1 MQKTLSHLL
10 LVVIAFSALASG
22 SPPIPNPRGEDYV
35 EFVYTD
41 GSGELGLSSWECQT
55 CLEDCDT
62 DTQIIT
68 KSECRQVRTLGEQSF
83 DIT

>member
-22 SPPIPNPRGEDYV
+22 SPPNPRGEDYV

-41 GSGELGLSSWECQT
+41 VGTDESGELGLSSWECQT

-62 DTQIIT
+62 QIIT
-68 KSECRQVRTLGEQSF
+68 KSQCRKV
-83 DIT
+83 

>member
-1 MQKTLSHLL
+1 MQNTLSYLL
-10 LVVIAFSALASG
+10 LVVIAVTTLASG
-22 SPPIPNPRGEDYV
+22 STPNPQGKDYV

-68 KSECRQVRTLGEQSF
+68 KSECRQV
-83 DIT
+83 

>member
-62 DTQIIT
+62 QIIT
-68 KSECRQVRTLGEQSF
+68 KSQCRKV
-83 DIT
+83 

>member
-1 MQKTLSHLL
+1 MQKTLSYLL
-10 LVVIAFSALASG
+10 LVVIAVTTLASG
-22 SPPIPNPRGEDYV
+22 SPPNPHGEDFV
-35 EFVYTD
+35 EFVHTDVGTD

-68 KSECRQVRTLGEQSF
+68 KSECRQV
-83 DIT
+83 

>member
-22 SPPIPNPRGEDYV
+22 SPPNPHGEDFV

>member
-1 MQKTLSHLL
+1 MQKTLSYLL
-10 LVVIAFSALASG
+10 LVVIAVTTLASG
-22 SPPIPNPRGEDYV
+22 SPPNPHGEDFV